1 MANNKDFKV
10 TNGIEPSSYYEKI
23 GTVTTSGGT
32 ATLDMSTGTVFTI
45 TAAENLTIAFSNPPA
60 SGTVGH
66 ATLVLTNPAG
76 AYTFTYGVAIEF
88 EWGVAPTAT
97 AASTTDILTFMTVDG
112 GTSYVGALSISGAV

>member
-10 TNGIEPSSYYEKI
+10 TNGIKPTAYYEKI
-23 GTVTTSGGT
+23 GTVSTSGGV
-32 ATLDMSTGTVFTI
+32 ATLDMSSGTVFTI
-45 TAAENLTIAFSNPPA
+45 TASENLEIALSNPPT

-76 AYTFTYGVAIEF
+76 AYTFTYGTAIKW

-97 AASTTDILTFMTVDG
+97 AASTTDILTFMTLDG
-112 GTSYVGALSISGAV
+112 GTSYVGALSVSGAA